1 MYLCNVKQNKDTV
14 MDKKFGNLK
23 VGDYIVRVEGYK
35 VESAKVIKIDKVSKT
50 NKVFIVKETETKK
63 KFTFDVENECS
74 MFGLTSGEKY
84 YADGSIVSALRDGIE
99 IGIEYARKEV
109 VNSFKTMCP
118 YFTLNGRLAEEV
130 IAEQTKK

>member
-1 MYLCNVKQNKDTV
+1 

-23 VGDYIVRVEGYK
+23 VGDYIARVEGYK

-50 NKVFIVKETETKK
+50 NKAFLVKGTETKK
-63 KFTFDVENECS
+63 KFTFDVENWCS

-84 YADGSIVSALRDGIE
+84 YADGSIVSALRDGIK

-109 VNSFKTMCP
+109 VNSFKTMYP
-118 YFTLNGRLAEEV
+118 YFTVNGRPAEDV
-130 IAEQTKK
+130 ITEQENK